1 MVPSTGTASDR
12 YPTAVLFSILGISP
26 AVLTETVW
34 ALIHETPPVIPDHI
48 VVLTTRPGREQLG
61 RVLFEENGWNE
72 FLQELRNKGVDI
84 SSRLRFGLASDH
96 IRLFPKGD
104 GTGDLDDI
112 VTPED
117 SQAAADFIMRCLREF
132 SEDPGTCIIASIA
145 GGRKTMGALLTSC
158 MVLLGR
164 NQDRLC
170 HVLVS
175 APYDSRDL
183 SPLFLFPNPRTLH
196 QLQGRS
202 EIFPS
207 SAAHLE
213 LTDIPFVRVR
223 GWYQKIHGGTP
234 SSYMS
239 LVRLV
244 QGLSPEI
251 KYYPQIVLDMRMG
264 QLRVDGRQVVLSSGE
279 FTLFAVL
286 LRRASKGQPV
296 SSWAAIERDILDLQQ
311 TANVPRE
318 AAWLHDFCER
328 RFDLKED
335 ARKLASSLR
344 KKIAPFLPDS
354 SLVERLVPSIRSK
367 KVEPYPKVR
376 VRIIKLPTS
385 ADVRKIP
392 AEVGKD

>member
-1 MVPSTGTASDR
+1 MIPSAGTASDR
-12 YPTAVLFSILGISP
+12 HPTAVLFSILGISP

-48 VVLTTRPGREQLG
+48 VVLTTKPGREQL
-61 RVLFEENGWNE
+61 RSVLFEENGWNE

-84 SSRLRFGLASDH
+84 SGRLRFGLAADH

-112 VTPED
+112 AAPED
-117 SQAAADFIMRCLREF
+117 SQAGADFIMRCLREF
-132 SEDPGTCIIASIA
+132 SEDPGTYIIASIA
-145 GGRKTMGALLTSC
+145 GGRKTTGALLTSC
-158 MVLLGR
+158 MILLGR

-175 APYDSRDL
+175 PPYDSRDL
-183 SPLFLFPNPRTLH
+183 FPPFLFPNPRTLH
-196 QLQGRS
+196 RLQGRS
-202 EIFPS
+202 EVFPA
-207 SAAHLE
+207 SAAHVE

-223 GWYQKIHGGTP
+223 GWHQKIHGRAP

-251 KYYPQIVLDMRMG
+251 HYYPQIILDMRMG
-264 QLRVDGRQVVLSSGE
+264 QLQIDGRQVPLSSGE
-279 FTLFAVL
+279 FALCAVL
-286 LRRASKGQPV
+286 LRRASSGRPV
-296 SSWAAIERDILDLQQ
+296 SSWAAIERDILDLRQM
-311 TANVPRE
+311 TNIPPE
-318 AAWLHDFCER
+318 TAWLHDFCER
-328 RFDLKED
+328 GFDLKED

-367 KVEPYPKVR
+367 KVEPYPEEKI
-376 VRIIKLPTS
+376 RILDLPTS
-385 ADVRKIP
+385 ADVRKSP
-392 AEVGKD
+392 ATAVKH